1 MKKENAD
8 PKINVQLDSCVT
20 SQGIC
25 AFIADVQNTK
35 NAQVKCQKLLSLS
48 QNQISFI
55 QTDSVQT
62 IPFTN
67 FVKDQEKSQIN
78 KTSDLFFDNLHFRLI
93 YSLET
98 KEWVCGYCFS

>member
-1 MKKENAD
+1 MKKENAE

-35 NAQVKCQKLLSLS
+35 NAQVKCQKLLSRS

-55 QTDSVQT
+55 QTDSVQ
-62 IPFTN
+62 ILL
-67 FVKDQEKSQIN
+67 KIRK
-78 KTSDLFFDNLHFRLI
+78 
-93 YSLET
+93 SLESI
-98 KEWVCGYCFS
+98 KPQICFLIIFISG